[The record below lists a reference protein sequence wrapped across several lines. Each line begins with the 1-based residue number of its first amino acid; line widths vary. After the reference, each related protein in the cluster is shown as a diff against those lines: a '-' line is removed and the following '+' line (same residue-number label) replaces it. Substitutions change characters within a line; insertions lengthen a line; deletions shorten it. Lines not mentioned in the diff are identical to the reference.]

1 MAYIPAAFRNEDPAA
16 LMALMRAHPLAVLA
30 SFSEGELHVSHLPL
44 LVEEEGGRPAW
55 LVGHFAVAN
64 PQARIAGT
72 GLEAVAVFTGP
83 ATYVSPSWYATK
95 AQTGKVVPTW
105 NYAAVYVHGTLE
117 FLDDHAG
124 KHGVV
129 SSLTDAREAAM
140 PRPWAVDDAPED
152 FVAAQLRAVRG
163 FRMRIRRIEG
173 KWKMSQNRSEADRQG
188 VVDGLAASAA
198 PGAAAVHALM
208 SGDAPGAGGAGTA

>member
-1 MAYIPAAFRNEDPAA
+1 MTYIPAAFRNEDPAA
-16 LMALMRAHPLAVLA
+16 LLALMREHPLAVLA
-30 SFSEGELHVSHLPL
+30 SFSDGELHVSHLPL
-44 LVEEEGGRPAW
+44 LVEEAGGRPAW

-105 NYAAVYVHGTLE
+105 NYAAVYVHGTLD
-117 FLDDHAG
+117 FVDDHAG

-129 SSLTDAREAAM
+129 SALTDVREAAM
-140 PRPWAVDDAPED
+140 PKPWAVDDAPED

-163 FRMRIRRIEG
+163 FRMRITRVEG
-173 KWKMSQNRSEADRQG
+173 KWKLSQNRSDADRQG
-188 VVDGLAASAA
+188 VMAGLAAGAT
-198 PGAAAVHALM
+198 PDAAAVHALM
-208 SGDAPGAGGAGTA
+208 SGGNPGGAGVA